1 MLATGDLDGVI
12 VVGGAAKCTQPP
24 TAQTE
29 FDDAASSRKPK
40 RKQRPTAQSESESE
54 SIDEI
59 VSMYVP
65 MTIINIVVSFVY
77 SNGVLLF

>member
-40 RKQRPTAQSESESE
+40 RKQRPTAESESE

-59 VSMYVP
+59 VSMYVS